1 MFFGVPYLL
10 TMLLS
15 NCFEAL
21 KAWDYGGIEILLELP
36 SSNTLWLL
44 WGILTGFSTCIILL
58 SNYSSAIIKVK
69 EESSFIYVR
78 SLFYF

>member
-1 MFFGVPYLL
+1 
-10 TMLLS
+10 
-15 NCFEAL
+15 L
-21 KAWDYGGIEILLELP
+21 KEWDYGGIEILLELP

-69 EESSFIYVR
+69 EESSFI
-78 SLFYF
+78 